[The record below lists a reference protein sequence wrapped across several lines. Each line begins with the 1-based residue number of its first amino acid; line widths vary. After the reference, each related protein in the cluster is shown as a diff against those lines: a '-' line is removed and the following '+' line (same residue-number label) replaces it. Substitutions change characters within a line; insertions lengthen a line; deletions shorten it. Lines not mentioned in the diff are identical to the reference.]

1 MGSVAA
7 KWKLAWFFQL
17 HLPCTTACGSAIIS
31 QQLSTAHAS
40 VTSLSIPSVASQAL
54 FLHGSSPPRSSDW
67 SALEFVFDNWT
78 HLLCCS
84 CKYYTTLLLFCNG
97 KPASS
102 SSQPLLLHLLADKGL
117 HYLQL
122 HGSHQLQNCRYCK
135 HPKYSKN
142 KYNVFLQMLKLFHLK
157 KRKKDKKKDSVSYLR
172 SCPLSSEETSS
183 IWTWSHSY

>member
-1 MGSVAA
+1 MSLVEA
-7 KWKLAWFFQL
+7 KWKLAWFSQL
-17 HLPCTTACGSAIIS
+17 HFPCTTARGFAFTVSS
-31 QQLSTAHAS
+31 FQQPMAQSYHS
-40 VTSLSIPSVASQAL
+40 VPSVASQAPSL
-54 FLHGSSPPRSSDW
+54 GGSSSPCSLDW
-67 SALEFVFDNWT
+67 SAFEVVFNNRT

-142 KYNVFLQMLKLFHLK
+142 KYNVFL
-157 KRKKDKKKDSVSYLR
+157 
-172 SCPLSSEETSS
+172 
-183 IWTWSHSY
+183 